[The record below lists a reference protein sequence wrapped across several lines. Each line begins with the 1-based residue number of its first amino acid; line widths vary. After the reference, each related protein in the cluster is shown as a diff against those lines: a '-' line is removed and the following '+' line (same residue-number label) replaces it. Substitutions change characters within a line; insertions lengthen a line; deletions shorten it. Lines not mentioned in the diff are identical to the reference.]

1 LEDAGYD
8 RYEMTVLVRKPT
20 NRHELRRRST
30 HEALRQAALK
40 SFARKGFANVT
51 VTELAAEAG
60 VTERTFFRHFP
71 TKEAVLFQDYE
82 TQLEWLAEALAQR
95 PASEPLFDAVLA
107 SVAAFPHD
115 LEVVRQAATARAELI
130 SADRIAS
137 HLRVVQSSFADV
149 LTEFVR
155 NRHVDMANIDLAAEV
170 AGSTLAAALVV
181 AVENWGRNGC
191 VGDLGE
197 LVAASLDLVRSGL
210 APLT

>member
-1 LEDAGYD
+1 
-8 RYEMTVLVRKPT
+8 MTVLVRKPT

-30 HEALRQAALK
+30 HEALRRAALK
-40 SFARKGFANVT
+40 SFACKGFANVT
-51 VTELAAEAG
+51 VTELAREAG

-82 TQLEWLAEALAQR
+82 TQLEWLAEALARR
-95 PASEPLFDAVLA
+95 PASESLFDAVLA

-137 HLRVVQSSFADV
+137 HLQVVQSSFAAV
-149 LTEFVR
+149 LTEFVKSR
-155 NRHVDMANIDLAAEV
+155 NPDVDLAAEV
-170 AGSTLAAALVV
+170 AGSALAAALVV

-197 LVAASLDLVRSGL
+197 VVATSLNLVRSGL
-210 APLT
+210 AQLA

>member
-1 LEDAGYD
+1 MAS
-8 RYEMTVLVRKPT
+8 M

-95 PASEPLFDAVLA
+95 PAAEPLFDAVLA

-130 SADRIAS
+130 DADRIAS

-155 NRHVDMANIDLAAEV
+155 NRNPDKADIDLAAEV
-170 AGSTLAAALVV
+170 AGSTLAATLVV
-181 AVENWGRNGC
+181 AVENWGRSGC

-210 APLT
+210 APLV

>member
-1 LEDAGYD
+1 
-8 RYEMTVLVRKPT
+8 MTVLVRKPT

-40 SFARKGFANVT
+40 SFACKGFANVT
-51 VTELAAEAG
+51 VTELAREAG

-82 TQLEWLAEALAQR
+82 TQLEWLAEALARR
-95 PASEPLFDAVLA
+95 PASESLFDAVLA

-137 HLRVVQSSFADV
+137 HLQVVQSSFACV
-149 LTEFVR
+149 LTEFVKRR
-155 NRHVDMANIDLAAEV
+155 NPDVDLAAEV
-170 AGSTLAAALVV
+170 AGSVLAAALVV

-191 VGDLGE
+191 IGDLGE
-197 LVAASLDLVRSGL
+197 VVATSLNLVRSGL
-210 APLT
+210 AQLA

>member
-1 LEDAGYD
+1 MSA
-8 RYEMTVLVRKPT
+8 P

-95 PASEPLFDAVLA
+95 PAAESLFDAVLA

-130 SADRIAS
+130 SADRIAG
-137 HLRVVQSSFADV
+137 HLRVVQSSFARV
-149 LTEFVR
+149 LTDFVKNR
-155 NRHVDMANIDLAAEV
+155 NPGLANIDLAGEV
-170 AGSTLAAALVV
+170 AGSALASALVA

-197 LVAASLDLVRSGL
+197 LVAASLELLRSGL
-210 APLT
+210 APFA

>member
-1 LEDAGYD
+1 
-8 RYEMTVLVRKPT
+8 MTAPT

-51 VTELAAEAG
+51 VTELAREAG

-71 TKEAVLFQDYE
+71 TKEAVLFRDYE
-82 TQLEWLAEALAQR
+82 TQLEWLAEALARR
-95 PASEPLFDAVLA
+95 PLSEPLFDAVLA

-115 LEVVRQAATARAELI
+115 IEVVRQAATARSELI
-130 SADRIAS
+130 SAKRIAG

-149 LTEFVR
+149 LTDFVGKR
-155 NRHVDMANIDLAAEV
+155 NPDLANSDLAAEV
-170 AGSTLAAALVV
+170 AGSALAAALVA

-191 VGDLGE
+191 ADDLGE
-197 LVAASLDLVRSGL
+197 LVAASLELVRSGFAAL
-210 APLT
+210 R

>member
-1 LEDAGYD
+1 
-8 RYEMTVLVRKPT
+8 MSPM
-20 NRHELRRRST
+20 NRHEMRRRST

-60 VTERTFFRHFP
+60 VTERTFFRHFA

-95 PASEPLFDAVLA
+95 PATETMFDAVLA

-130 SADRIAS
+130 DADRIAS
-137 HLRVVQSSFADV
+137 HLRVVQSSFAEV
-149 LTEFVR
+149 LTDFVR
-155 NRHVDMANIDLAAEV
+155 DRNPGVANIDLAAEV
-170 AGSTLAAALVV
+170 AGSALAAALVV

-191 VGDLGE
+191 LGDLGE